1 MTNFKTLYERLEQ
14 SNRDIADM
22 EENYMMK
29 SQLQGNFTW
38 GTLPLVGAIQ
48 IHSKLTK
55 SKLTKNSFNLS
66 ELIELFRED

>member
-38 GTLPLVGAIQ
+38 GTLPLVSAIQ
-48 IHSKLTK
+48 IH

-66 ELIELFRED
+66 ELIELFSED

>member
-22 EENYMMK
+22 EENYIMK

-38 GTLPLVGAIQ
+38 GTLTLVSAIQ

-55 SKLTKNSFNLS
+55 NSFNLC
-66 ELIELFRED
+66 ELMELFSED